1 MSFGKRLTYLR
12 KLYGL
17 SFEELGAKLGI
28 QENAVRFYEEDG
40 LSPSVE
46 LLICMG
52 GYFEVSI
59 DYLVGV
65 EVKKNTASKIEEVL
79 IDVLAEFSGVISPSF
94 IDENREIFRN
104 LVRSDLEILSIPKKI
119 LNSKS

>member
-1 MSFGKRLTYLR
+1 
-12 KLYGL
+12 
-17 SFEELGAKLGI
+17 
-28 QENAVRFYEEDG
+28 
-40 LSPSVE
+40 
-46 LLICMG
+46 MG

-94 IDENREIFRN
+94 IDENREILRN

>member
-1 MSFGKRLTYLR
+1 
-12 KLYGL
+12 
-17 SFEELGAKLGI
+17 
-28 QENAVRFYEEDG
+28 
-40 LSPSVE
+40 
-46 LLICMG
+46 MG

-59 DYLVGV
+59 NYLVDV
-65 EVKKNTASKIEEVL
+65 EVKKNTSSKIEEVL

-94 IDENREIFRN
+94 IDENREILRN